1 MRMQKT
7 TWHLTF
13 WLKQHF
19 VEETANSIQLGL
31 VTHDK
36 HSRNSIKC
44 APNFSNS
51 WCLHWQELPL
61 SSAGCLAG
69 PACSGSGTRLSHQSQ
84 TRHSD
89 EGFRRLSRRAKWRP
103 HCDLIL
109 KTSKEI
115 WHISAIFY
123 TEDYYY
129 YWQRSHVPKNLQ
141 LSVGNP
147 N

>member
-13 WLKQHF
+13 WPKQHF
-19 VEETANSIQLGL
+19 VEETVYCIQLGL
-31 VTHDK
+31 MTYDK
-36 HSRNSIKC
+36 HSRNSINC
-44 APNFSNS
+44 APNFSSS
-51 WCLHWQELPL
+51 WCWRWQDLPL

-69 PACSGSGTRLSHQSQ
+69 PACPGSGTRLSHQSQ
-84 TRHSD
+84 TRHSE
-89 EGFRRLSRRAKWRP
+89 EGFRGLSRRAKRRP

-109 KTSKEI
+109 KPSKEI
-115 WHISAIFY
+115 WYLSAKCC

-129 YWQRSHVPKNLQ
+129 YWQRSHIPKNLQ
-141 LSVGNP
+141 ASAGNL